1 MKKLLCAFMS
11 LLLILSMFNVAVSA
25 TEETTLT
32 TQEELTTF
40 EATEPTTEE
49 ETTVEDTTNEPT
61 TEESVPEEPSTD
73 VEATEP
79 STDESTTSEP
89 TTSEPVVDTSTYET
103 KLALKAV
110 VAGVSLEWECD
121 GEADAYN
128 VYRRKAGE
136 SADKLIATVTDKKY
150 VDKTVENNTYYK
162 YFIKSVVGDVVK
174 GTSNEILTRYFE
186 APKNLKAV
194 ISTGIWG
201 KQVDISWSAVEGA
214 TRYDIYYRTA
224 GQNEYVKATSVSNKD
239 TNAALYP
246 VKSGYARYAVV
257 AVCGVYVGAL
267 DTNGPVTKYLE
278 KIKVDFDGGYLK
290 ENGISFSWSGVEA
303 ATAYRV
309 YRRAGGEKYYTYLKT
324 VNSNSNGSYSY
335 IDTTVQSGKYYRYVV
350 RAVYGTAYG
359 PYDDNGQVIQYVTKP
374 KLLGIA
380 NATDGVYVKWTS
392 VAGASEYIIYR
403 RGAGQPFQQYKRVKA
418 SDGNKFKDTS
428 AIPRQY
434 YCYSVVAVNAYRY
447 ETKYD
452 TKGLTIQHM
461 PLGTQ
466 WNQASIRKFAAHL
479 LNNERDKIK
488 GFDIKFWQNVDSYKT
503 TGTNKQFVAEFD
515 NAMKTEYYYANNPY
529 VKTVTTSMEDYDDY
543 YPGVPNLEHA
553 KKFSMTSNSKYDI
566 ITVVYKDE
574 ANPEREETKG
584 GISKT
589 LNYVSF
595 GGLLALFFWN
605 GWLEYGESNTV
616 YKDFTVVSTYT
627 KDGKLVSRSYK
638 CENVKAY
645 LYAIFYGSAGS
656 VTYTSQFDTYLN
668 YTNFKY

>member
-1 MKKLLCAFMS
+1 MKKILCAFMS

-121 GEADAYN
+121 DEADAYN

-214 TRYDIYYRTA
+214 TRYDIYCRAA
-224 GQNEYVKATSVSNKD
+224 GQTEYKKIAYMSYKCTSANLTTVQ
-239 TNAALYP
+239 
-246 VKSGYARYAVV
+246 SGYVRYAVV
-257 AVCGVYVGAL
+257 AVCGDYIGAL
-267 DTNGPVTKYLE
+267 DTNGPLTKNFE
-278 KIKVDFDGGYLK
+278 KIEVDFSWGYLRD
-290 ENGISFSWSGVEA
+290 NGITFSWYGD
-303 ATAYRV
+303 TNTTGYRI
-309 YRRAGGEKYYTYLKT
+309 YRRTGGEKYYTYLET
-324 VNSNSNGSYSY
+324 VASKGNGSHYY
-335 IDTTVQSGKYYRYVV
+335 VDKTVQSGKYYKYVV
-350 RAVYGTAYG
+350 RAVYGTVFG
-359 PYDDNGQVIQYVTKP
+359 PYDDNGQVVQYVAKP

-380 NATDGVYVKWTS
+380 NATDGVYVKWEP
-392 VAGASEYIIYR
+392 VAGAKEYVIYK
-403 RGAGQPFQQYKRVKA
+403 RGAGEGFQPYKTVKA
-418 SDGNKFKDTS
+418 SEGNRIKDT
-428 AIPRQY
+428 APVPLQY
-434 YCYSVVAVNAYRY
+434 YSYTVAAVSQYN
-447 ETKYD
+447 EKTEYD
-452 TKGLTIQHM
+452 KTGLVIKHT
-461 PLGTQ
+461 PLGTT
-466 WNQASIRKFAAHL
+466 WNTASIIKYNNFHTRKTYHDVKEYKL
-479 LNNERDKIK
+479 ES
-488 GFDIKFWQNVDSYKT
+488 WQKLDSQKV
-503 TGTNKQFVAEFD
+503 TGDNKQFVSEFD
-515 NAMKTEYYYANNPY
+515 KTMRTMFNSPVN
-529 VKTVTTSMEDYDDY
+529 TVINDSPELQDF
-543 YPGVPNLEHA
+543 YPGGVARDSVKSA
-553 KKFSMTSNSKYDI
+553 KMTSNGNYYT
-566 ITVVYKDE
+566 ITIVLKDQVS
-574 ANPEREETKG
+574 PENE
-584 GISKT
+584 
-589 LNYVSF
+589 SF
-595 GGLLALFFWN
+595 GGIQWTSQNYMDYQGFVSELSDEHLISSGSAN
-605 GWLEYGESNTV
+605 SM
-616 YKDFTVVSTYT
+616 YKNFTVVSTFT
-627 KDGKLVSRSYK
+627 KDGKLVSVTHS
-638 CENVKAY
+638 CENVTASMDLTFVNGIGRVKYNA
-645 LYAIFYGSAGS
+645 
-656 VTYTSQFDTYLN
+656 QFDTYLR